1 MCTDIRHK
9 KTINGAPSEPM
20 FGVRALLFATGRR
33 LIRIREL
40 LRRFA
45 AVKGLPLRRLAVA
58 GVLDSQSM
66 RMLALPGT
74 GDIARNGDKRA

>member
-1 MCTDIRHK
+1 
-9 KTINGAPSEPM
+9 M

-58 GVLDSQSM
+58 GVLDIQSM
-66 RMLALPGT
+66 RMLASPGT